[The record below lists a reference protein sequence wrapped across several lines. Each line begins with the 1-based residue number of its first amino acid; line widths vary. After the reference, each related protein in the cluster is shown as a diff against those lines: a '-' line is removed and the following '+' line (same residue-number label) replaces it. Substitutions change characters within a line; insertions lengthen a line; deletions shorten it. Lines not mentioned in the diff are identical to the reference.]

1 MDGHNIKSDSG
12 FSPMLTYIA
21 TTGAILFGM
30 IKGTEVIMFLQA
42 VSLIGASCVAFVTFY
57 EKVTGNTKIMAFIY
71 KCFDF
76 LVYLFWH
83 FKICMS
89 FFNEG
94 LKWAY
99 RSLFKKR
106 KQ

>member
-1 MDGHNIKSDSG
+1 MDVENTRTDSG
-12 FSPMLTYIA
+12 LNPMLTYIV

-30 IKGTEVIMFLQA
+30 VKGTEVIMLLQA
-42 VSLIGASCVAFVTFY
+42 ISLVGASCVAFVTFY
-57 EKVTGNTKIMAFIY
+57 EKVTGNTKIMAFLY
-71 KCFDF
+71 KCYEFM
-76 LVYLFWH
+76 VYLFWH

-89 FFNEG
+89 FFSEG
-94 LKWAY
+94 LRWAY